1 MSEQA
6 EERQLAAIVAA
17 DRAST
22 PPPDLVALRAGGR
35 RLVRR
40 RRLAA
45 GAAAAVVALAVG
57 VPLAVVGTGDES
69 TAPDRGLVAT
79 ATPTPTAPPSSAQPA
94 QPSQP
99 AEVSVPLPGGL
110 RQDLLPETGEV
121 LGEVVAA
128 GDFYGYEQ
136 VVYAAESAG
145 GTYVVV
151 GIRYRGRLLR
161 VVAALS
167 PLDVEEPDGVDL
179 WGGYRD
185 DDGTYLLV
193 GSVPGDVDLDLGVR
207 ESLRPPTR
215 SSTEVLPG
223 FTVFYDTGPWREE
236 WDPLQAAPLDL
247 ETSDGTVVDV
257 RGRTYVS

>member
-1 MSEQA
+1 MSTLDDD
-6 EERQLAAIVAA
+6 LAALVAA
-17 DRAST
+17 EPTHA
-22 PPPDLVALRAGGR
+22 PPPDLAALRAGGR

-40 RRLAA
+40 RRLAT

-57 VPLAVVGTGDES
+57 VPLAVVGSGDES

-79 ATPTPTAPPSSAQPA
+79 ATSTPTAPSPSA

-110 RQDLLPETGEV
+110 RQELLPESGEV
-121 LGEVVAA
+121 LGEELAA
-128 GDFYGYEQ
+128 GDFYGYER
-136 VVYAAESAG
+136 VVYAAESDG
-145 GTYVVV
+145 VTHVVV

-161 VVAALS
+161 VVAALT

-193 GSVPGDVDLDLGVR
+193 GSVPGDVGLDLGVR

-223 FTVFYDTGPWREE
+223 STVFYDTGPWREE

-247 ETSDGTVVDV
+247 RLSDGTVVAV